1 MLLWVQILQVL
12 CLKIY
17 LFKMTEELN
26 FKAICNL
33 TTRVMGL
40 PNGSLSFKNRI
51 RKIQVS
57 RSVAGY
63 IGLTEENINR
73 KIIAKVLDRDRAVT
87 YHYQNNHD
95 KNFKHCAVYREAFT
109 KIYKEYKNID
119 GKKDIFINNRQMK
132 NHLKKNR
139 VI

>member
-17 LFKMTEELN
+17 HFKMTEETN

-73 KIIAKVLDRDRAVT
+73 KIIANVF
-87 YHYQNNHD
+87 N
-95 KNFKHCAVYREAFT
+95 
-109 KIYKEYKNID
+109 
-119 GKKDIFINNRQMK
+119 
-132 NHLKKNR
+132 
-139 VI
+139 